1 MYRCVTFWPVWTA
14 EITLHNQNWLISPTH
29 TAVHVR
35 LMADGGGGGGGK
47 GSTYWQCRLF
57 TLGESSLP
65 YKQKWGV

>member
-35 LMADGGGGGGGK
+35 LMADGGGGGG
-47 GSTYWQCRLF
+47 
-57 TLGESSLP
+57 E
-65 YKQKWGV
+65 GVYLLAVQVIYPW